1 MIKIGL
7 TIVCF
12 IVLNATN
19 ICFAETSRRTG
30 DDGAAMARA
39 QMMMRQL
46 SQEKEA
52 VQAENSE
59 LKKQLASIEKKIASL
74 KQEKT
79 SLDQKL
85 GSSQSLVSR
94 YKENTE
100 MLRDRIIK
108 DNERMKEL
116 VEKFKELIA
125 AFKVVEQ
132 EKAQLKVTLEQS
144 RQDFLTC
151 AENNVKLV
159 ENNEELVHLY
169 MQKGVWA
176 SLSQAEPVT
185 QLKQVEVEK
194 IAQKY
199 QNTIDLLKISINEK

>member
-1 MIKIGL
+1 MVN
-7 TIVCF
+7 TAV
-12 IVLNATN
+12 ADT
-19 ICFAETSRRTG
+19 TRRGG

-39 QMMMRQL
+39 QMMLRQL

-52 VQAENSE
+52 VQAENAE
-59 LKKQLASIEKKIASL
+59 LKKQLASIESKIASL
-74 KQEKT
+74 KKEKT

-100 MLRDRIIK
+100 MLRDRIVK

-116 VEKFKELIA
+116 VQKFKELIA

-132 EKAQLKVTLEQS
+132 EKAQLKVTLEQN
-144 RQDFLTC
+144 RQELLTC

-159 ENNEELVHLY
+159 KNNEELLHQYV
-169 MQKGVWA
+169 QKGVWA

-185 QLKQVEVEK
+185 QLKKVEVEK
-194 IAQKY
+194 MAQEY
-199 QNTIDLLKISINEK
+199 QNTIDLLKISVSEHTASN